1 MKTDQIRM
9 NIHGYEYW
17 YLSFVGSELEF
28 RQYIPDINIYIAYPQ
43 YILNFDCVNS
53 DIDDC

>member
-1 MKTDQIRM
+1 M